1 MESHPMPK
9 PTNKLSIIDLLLGLA
24 VKTPKLETVTNSVNE
39 LLELNDNT
47 PISIGVILEKNAVE
61 YKDKTAILYEDS
73 TYTHFEFN
81 ALINR
86 YAHVFQQYGIR
97 KGTVAVVFLENRFET
112 LVLISA
118 LAKLGAIASL
128 INANQKGAVLKHS
141 IETDQ
146 GDYFIIGEER
156 IADFEAIQS
165 ELNGLEKTTFFGL
178 KNHGDIVIPSDYLP
192 LADLIKVAS
201 NKNLPITKTITLGDR
216 FANVFTS
223 GTTGMPK
230 ASIQTHKKWYLC
242 YHWYGQVNM
251 GIQAEDVIY
260 VPIPFF
266 HTNAMIVAWPSA
278 ASGGAALAIRRKLSI
293 SNFWKDVAKYNVSA
307 FIYIGEIC
315 RYLMNKPPAKTDT
328 THRIQKVVGNGLR
341 PDIWKAF
348 KKRFNIPEI
357 YELYGAS
364 DGIVS
369 YTNVFNLN
377 CTVGL
382 CRSEYAIV
390 KYDTDNDIPYRNAAG
405 LMEKVAIGEAGLLL
419 GQITEAT
426 PFPGYVNK
434 AKNQEKILRNVLFE
448 GDQWFNTGDLIRDLG
463 FHHAQFV
470 DRLGDT
476 FRWKGENVSTAE
488 LEAILNKFPT
498 INHSA
503 VYGLALPKIDGRAGM
518 ATISSS
524 FAPEQFDFLA
534 FTKQIKN
541 VLPSYAVPIFIRFV
555 TEFEKTATHKIK
567 KSVLKKEGIQ
577 ISNTDTIYV
586 LLPKAVTY
594 TKMTASIIQQIEK
607 GAIAF

>member
-1 MESHPMPK
+1 
-9 PTNKLSIIDLLLGLA
+9 
-24 VKTPKLETVTNSVNE
+24 VTNSVNE
-39 LLELNDNT
+39 LLELNDSDL
-47 PISIGVILEKNAVE
+47 ISIGGILEKNAIL
-61 YKDKTAILYEDS
+61 YKDKTAILYENLS
-73 TYTHFEFN
+73 YTHFEFN

-86 YAHVFQQYGIR
+86 YAHVFQQHGIK
-97 KGTVAVVFLENRFET
+97 KGTVAVVFLENRLET

-118 LAKLGAIASL
+118 LAKLGAVASL

-156 IADFEAIQS
+156 IADFEAVRP
-165 ELNGLEKTTFFGL
+165 ELKNLENTTFFEL
-178 KNHGDIVIPSDYLP
+178 KNHGAAPTPPDYVP
-192 LADLIKVAS
+192 LSELIKTAS
-201 NKNLPITKTITLGDR
+201 TENLPITKTITLGDR

-251 GIQAEDVIY
+251 GIQSDDVFY

-293 SNFWKDVAKYNVSA
+293 SNFWKDVTKFNVSA

-315 RYLMNKPPAKTDT
+315 RYLMNKPPAETDT

-348 KKRFNIPEI
+348 KKRFNIPEV

-369 YTNVFNLN
+369 YTNVFNLD

-390 KYDTDNDIPYRNAAG
+390 KYDVDNEVPYQNAAG

-434 AKNQEKILRNVLFE
+434 AKNQEKILRNVLIK

-488 LEAILNKFPT
+488 LEAILNQFPEVA
-498 INHSA
+498 HSA
-503 VYGLALPKIDGRAGM
+503 VYGVALPHTDGKAGM
-518 ATISSS
+518 ATIHS
-524 FAPEQFDFLA
+524 AVPLAVFDFTQFA
-534 FTKQIKN
+534 KAAKKA
-541 VLPSYAVPIFIRFV
+541 LPSYAVPIFLRFV
-555 TEFEKTATHKIK
+555 SDFENGT
-567 KSVLKKEGIQ
+567 
-577 ISNTDTIYV
+577 IS
-586 LLPKAVTY
+586 
-594 TKMTASIIQQIEK
+594 
-607 GAIAF
+607 F

>member
-1 MESHPMPK
+1 MSK
-9 PTNKLSIIDLLLGLA
+9 TKNTLSIIDLLLGLA
-24 VKTPKLETVTNSVNE
+24 VKTPRLEAVTNSVNE
-39 LLELNDNT
+39 LLELQDDA
-47 PISIGVILEKNAVE
+47 PISIGHILEKNALI
-61 YKDKTAILYEDS
+61 YTNKTAILYEDL

-81 ALINR
+81 GLVNR
-86 YAHVFQQYGIR
+86 YAHVFAAYGIK
-97 KGTVAVVFLENRFET
+97 KGTVAIVLLENRLET

-118 LAKLGAIASL
+118 LAKLGAVASL

-146 GDYFIIGEER
+146 GDFFIIGEER
-156 IADFEAIQS
+156 IADFEAIRP
-165 ELNGLEKTTFFGL
+165 ELNTLEKATFFGL
-178 KNHGDIVIPSDYLP
+178 KNHGEELIPSDYLR
-192 LADLIKVAS
+192 LTELIQKAS
-201 NKNLPITKTITLGDR
+201 TENLPITQTITLGDR

-251 GIQAEDVIY
+251 GINSEDVFY

-293 SNFWKDVAKYNVSA
+293 SNFWKDVAKFNVSA

-315 RYLMNKPPAKTDT
+315 RYLMNKPPAATDT
-328 THRIQKVVGNGLR
+328 MHRIQKVVGNGLR

-348 KKRFNIPEI
+348 KKRFNIPAV

-390 KYDTDNDIPYRNAAG
+390 QYDVDNDMPYRNEQG
-405 LMEKVAIGEAGLLL
+405 FMEKVATGDAGLLL
-419 GQITEAT
+419 GQITETA

-434 AKNQEKILRNVLFE
+434 AQNEEKIFRNVLAA

-488 LEAILNKFPT
+488 LEAILNQFPQVA
-498 INHSA
+498 HSA
-503 VYGLALPKIDGRAGM
+503 VYGVSFPKIDGKAGM
-518 ATISSS
+518 ATINNAVPLDK
-524 FAPEQFDFLA
+524 FNFQQF
-534 FTKQIKN
+534 TSNIKKA
-541 VLPSYAVPIFIRFV
+541 LPSYAVPIFLRFV
-555 TEFEKTATHKIK
+555 TNFEKTATHKIK
-567 KSVLKKEGIQ
+567 KSVLKKEGIYPK
-577 ISNTDTIYV
+577 NERDVIYV
-586 LLPKAVTY
+586 LLPKAATY
-594 TKMTASIIQQIEK
+594 TKMTSEILT
-607 GAIAF
+607 AIKQGNISF

>member
-1 MESHPMPK
+1 MSKPK
-9 PTNKLSIIDLLLGLA
+9 NTLSIIDLLLGLA
-24 VKTPKLETVTNSVNE
+24 VKTPRLEAVTNSVNE
-39 LLELNDNT
+39 LLELQDDA
-47 PISIGVILEKNAVE
+47 PISIGHILEKNAVI
-61 YKDKTAILYEDS
+61 YKDKTAILYEDL

-81 ALINR
+81 GLVNR
-86 YAHVFQQYGIR
+86 YAHVFAANGIK
-97 KGTVAVVFLENRFET
+97 KGTVAVVFLENRLET

-118 LAKLGAIASL
+118 LAKLGAVASL

-156 IADFEAIQS
+156 VADFEAIRP
-165 ELNGLEKTTFFGL
+165 ELNNLEKATFFGL
-178 KNHGDIVIPSDYLP
+178 KNNGAQLISSDYLP
-192 LADLIKVAS
+192 LTSLIKSAS
-201 NKNLPITKTITLGDR
+201 TENLPITQTITLGDR

-251 GIQAEDVIY
+251 GINSDDVFY

-293 SNFWKDVAKYNVSA
+293 SSFWKDVAKFNVSA

-315 RYLMNKPPAKTDT
+315 RYLMNKPPAETDT
-328 THRIQKVVGNGLR
+328 MHRIQKVVGNGLR

-348 KKRFNIPEI
+348 KKRFNIPQV

-369 YTNVFNLN
+369 YTNVFNLD

-390 KYDTDNDIPYRNAAG
+390 KYDVDNDMPYRNEQG
-405 LMEKVAIGEAGLLL
+405 FMEKVTTGNAGLLL
-419 GQITEAT
+419 GQITETA

-434 AKNQEKILRNVLFE
+434 AQNEEKIFRNVLVT
-448 GDQWFNTGDLIRDLG
+448 GDEWFNTGDLIRDLG

-488 LEAILNKFPT
+488 LEAILNQFPQVA
-498 INHSA
+498 HSA
-503 VYGLALPKIDGRAGM
+503 VYGVSLPKIDGKAGM
-518 ATISSS
+518 ATINN
-524 FAPEQFDFLA
+524 ALPLGKFDFQQ
-534 FTKQIKN
+534 FTTNIKKA
-541 VLPSYAVPIFIRFV
+541 LPSYAVPIFLRFV
-555 TEFEKTATHKIK
+555 FDFEKTATHKIK
-567 KSVLKKEGIQ
+567 KSVLKKEGIYPQ
-577 ISNTDTIYV
+577 NDENLIYV
-586 LLPKAVTY
+586 LLPKAAIY
-594 TKMTASIIQQIEK
+594 TKMTPEIAKAIEQ
-607 GAIAF
+607 GAINF

>member
-1 MESHPMPK
+1 MSK
-9 PTNKLSIIDLLLGLA
+9 TNNTLSIIDLLLGLA
-24 VKTPKLETVTNSVNE
+24 VKTPRLEAVTNSVNE
-39 LLELNDNT
+39 LLELQDST
-47 PISIGVILEKNAVE
+47 PISIGAILEKNAIL
-61 YKDKTAILYEDS
+61 YKDHTAILYEDL

-81 ALINR
+81 GLVNR
-86 YAHVFQQYGIR
+86 YAHVFQQHGIK
-97 KGTVAVVFLENRFET
+97 KGTVAVVFLENRLET

-118 LAKLGAIASL
+118 LAKLGAVASL

-156 IADFEAIQS
+156 IADFEAIRG
-165 ELNGLEKTTFFGL
+165 GLKNLENSTFFGL
-178 KNHGDIVIPSDYLP
+178 RNYGEAPTPPDYLP
-192 LADLIKVAS
+192 LAELIKTAPTE
-201 NKNLPITKTITLGDR
+201 NLPITKTITLGDR

-251 GIQAEDVIY
+251 GIQSDDVFY

-293 SNFWKDVAKYNVSA
+293 SNFWKDVTKFNVSA

-315 RYLMNKPPAKTDT
+315 RYLMNKPPAETDT

-348 KKRFNIPEI
+348 KKRFNIPEV

-369 YTNVFNLN
+369 YTNVFNLD

-390 KYDTDNDIPYRNAAG
+390 KYDVDNEVPYQNAAG

-434 AKNQEKILRNVLFE
+434 AKNQEKILRNVLIK

-488 LEAILNKFPT
+488 LEAILNQFPEVA
-498 INHSA
+498 HSA
-503 VYGLALPKIDGRAGM
+503 VYGVALPHTDGKAGM
-518 ATISSS
+518 ATIHS
-524 FAPEQFDFLA
+524 AVPLAVFDFTQFA
-534 FTKQIKN
+534 KAAKKA
-541 VLPSYAVPIFIRFV
+541 LPSYAVPIFLRFV
-555 TEFEKTATHKIK
+555 SDFEKTATHKIK
-567 KSVLKKEGIQ
+567 KSVLKKEGITP
-577 ISNTDTIYV
+577 STDTDVIYV
-586 LLPKAVTY
+586 LLPKSDRY
-594 TKMTASIIQQIEK
+594 TKMTPEIAKAIEN
-607 GAIAF
+607 GTISF

>member
-1 MESHPMPK
+1 MSK
-9 PTNKLSIIDLLLGLA
+9 LTNKLSIIDLLLGLA
-24 VKTPKLETVTNSVNE
+24 VKTPRQAAVTKSVNE
-39 LLELNDNT
+39 LLELKNT
-47 PISIGVILEKNAVE
+47 DTISIGAILEKNAIV
-61 YKDKTAILYEDS
+61 YKDKTAILYEDLS
-73 TYTHFEFN
+73 YTHFEFN
-81 ALINR
+81 ALVNR
-86 YAHVFQQYGIR
+86 YAHVFQQHGIK
-97 KGTVAVVFLENRFET
+97 KGTVAVVFLENRLET

-128 INANQKGAVLKHS
+128 INAHQKGAVLKHS

-156 IADFEAIQS
+156 IADFETIRS
-165 ELNGLEKTTFFGL
+165 ELSNLETATFFNL
-178 KNHGDIVIPSDYLP
+178 KNHGVATPPPDYLP
-192 LADLIKVAS
+192 LSELIQTAS
-201 NKNLPITKTITLGDR
+201 TENLPITKTITLGDR

-251 GIQAEDVIY
+251 GIQSDDVFY

-293 SNFWKDVAKYNVSA
+293 SNFWKDVAKFNVSA

-315 RYLMNKPPAKTDT
+315 RYLMNKPAAATDT

-348 KKRFNIPEI
+348 KKRFNIPQV

-390 KYDTDNDIPYRNAAG
+390 KYDVDNDVPYRNEAG

-434 AKNQEKILRNVLFE
+434 AKNQEKILRNVLIK

-488 LEAILNKFPT
+488 LEAILNQFPQVA
-498 INHSA
+498 HSA
-503 VYGLALPKIDGRAGM
+503 VYGVGLPKIDGKAGM
-518 ATISSS
+518 ATINN
-524 FAPEQFDFLA
+524 AIPLAKFDFQQ
-534 FTKQIKN
+534 FTINTKKA
-541 VLPSYAVPIFIRFV
+541 LPSYAVPIFLRFV
-555 TEFEKTATHKIK
+555 PDFEKTATHKIK
-567 KSVLKKEGIQ
+567 KSVLKKEGIYPQ
-577 ISNTDTIYV
+577 NEADIIYV
-586 LLPKAVTY
+586 LLPKAATY
-594 TKMTASIIQQIEK
+594 TKMTPEIAKAIEN
-607 GAIAF
+607 GTINF

>member
-1 MESHPMPK
+1 MSK
-9 PTNKLSIIDLLLGLA
+9 TKNKLSVIDLLLGLA
-24 VKTPKLETVTNSVNE
+24 VKSPKLETVTNSVNE
-39 LLELNDNT
+39 LLELEDSM
-47 PISIGVILEKNAVE
+47 PISIGAILEKNAID
-61 YKDKTAILYEDS
+61 YTDKTAILYEDLS
-73 TYTHFEFN
+73 YTHFEFN
-81 ALINR
+81 ALVNR
-86 YAHVFQQYGIR
+86 YAHVFQQHGIK
-97 KGTVAVVFLENRFET
+97 KGTVAVVFLENRLET

-128 INANQKGAVLKHS
+128 INANLKGAVLKHS

-146 GDYFIIGEER
+146 EDYFIIGEER
-156 IADFEAIQS
+156 IADFEAIRP
-165 ELNGLEKTTFFGL
+165 ELSNLETATFFSL
-178 KNHGDIVIPSDYLP
+178 KNHGTTTPPLDYLP
-192 LADLIKVAS
+192 LSELIKTAS
-201 NKNLPITKTITLGDR
+201 TENLPITKTITLGDR

-251 GIQAEDVIY
+251 GIQSDDVFY

-266 HTNAMIVAWPSA
+266 HINAMIVAWPSA

-293 SNFWKDVAKYNVSA
+293 SNFWKDVAKFNVSA

-315 RYLMNKPPAKTDT
+315 RYLMNKPPAATDT

-348 KKRFNIPEI
+348 KKRFNIPQV

-369 YTNVFNLN
+369 YTNVFNLD

-390 KYDTDNDIPYRNAAG
+390 RYDVDNDIPYRNEAG

-434 AKNQEKILRNVLFE
+434 AKNQEKILRNVLVE

-488 LEAILNKFPT
+488 LEAILNQFPQVA
-498 INHSA
+498 HSA
-503 VYGLALPKIDGRAGM
+503 VYGVGLPKIDGKAGM
-518 ATISSS
+518 ATINN
-524 FAPEQFDFLA
+524 ALPLDKFDFQQ
-534 FTKQIKN
+534 FTLNTKKA
-541 VLPSYAVPIFIRFV
+541 LPSYAVPIFLRFV
-555 TEFEKTATHKIK
+555 ADFEKTATHKIK
-567 KSVLKKEGIQ
+567 KSALKKEGIYPQ
-577 ISNTDTIYV
+577 SEADIIYV
-586 LLPKAVTY
+586 LLPKAATY
-594 TKMTASIIQQIEK
+594 TRMTPEIAKAIEQGIIN
-607 GAIAF
+607 F

>member
-1 MESHPMPK
+1 MSK
-9 PTNKLSIIDLLLGLA
+9 TKKTLSIIDLLLGLA
-24 VKTPKLETVTNSVNE
+24 LKTPKLGTVTKSVNE
-39 LLELNDNT
+39 LLELKDEDT
-47 PISIGVILEKNAVE
+47 ISIGAILEKNAIL
-61 YKDKTAILYEDS
+61 YKDKTAILYEDLK
-73 TYTHFEFN
+73 YTHFEFN

-86 YAHVFQQYGIR
+86 YAHVFQHHGIK
-97 KGTVAVVFLENRFET
+97 KGTVAVVFLENRLET
-112 LVLISA
+112 LILISA
-118 LAKLGAIASL
+118 LAKLGAVASL

-146 GDYFIIGEER
+146 GDYFIIGKER
-156 IADFEAIQS
+156 IADFEVIQG
-165 ELNGLEKTTFFGL
+165 ELKNIGNATFFGL
-178 KNHGDIVIPSDYLP
+178 SNHGATPIPTGYLP
-192 LADLIKVAS
+192 LSELIKIAS
-201 NKNLPITKTITLGDR
+201 TENLPITKTITLGDR

-251 GIQAEDVIY
+251 GIESDDVFY

-293 SNFWKDVAKYNVSA
+293 SNFWKDITKFNVSA

-328 THRIQKVVGNGLR
+328 KHRIQKVVGNGLR

-348 KKRFNIPEI
+348 KKRFNIPEV

-369 YTNVFNLN
+369 YTNVFNLD

-390 KYDTDNDIPYRNAAG
+390 KYDVDNDLPYRNEQG
-405 LMEKVAIGEAGLLL
+405 VMEKVATGEAGLLL

-434 AKNQEKILRNVLFE
+434 TKNQEKILRNVLVE

-476 FRWKGENVSTAE
+476 FRWKGENVSTTE
-488 LEAILNKFPT
+488 LEAILNQFPQVA
-498 INHSA
+498 HSA
-503 VYGLALPKIDGRAGM
+503 VYGVSLPKIDGKAGM
-518 ATISSS
+518 VTIHS
-524 FAPEQFDFLA
+524 ALNLAEFDFQQ
-534 FTKQIKN
+534 FTVRTKKA
-541 VLPSYAVPIFIRFV
+541 LPSYAVPIFLRFV
-555 TEFEKTATHKIK
+555 ADFEKTATHKIK
-567 KSVLKKEGIQ
+567 KSVLKKEGIHA
-577 ISNTDTIYV
+577 SKETDIIYV
-586 LLPKAVTY
+586 LLPKATTY
-594 TKMTASIIQQIEK
+594 TIITPEIAKAIEK
-607 GAIAF
+607 GNINF